1 MTNPVS
7 IENLWKVYPARGN
20 EHGQENLIALE
31 DVSFELHEH
40 EFVCVLGPSGCGKS
54 TLLRIVAGLETAD
67 YGSVQVSSRPSVVFQ
82 EHGIFP
88 WRSVAGNVGYPLQ
101 LRHEPRRTRKAKVDE
116 LLELVGLK
124 EFRNYYPG
132 QLSGGMRQRVS
143 VARALAD
150 DGETLLM
157 DEPFGALDE
166 QTRVGLQ
173 QEILSIWRRTS
184 KAVLFITHSVDESL
198 ILADRIIV
206 MSHRPGRIIAQ
217 IQVPFER
224 PRSLVSIRKDPRYA
238 QITAELWDLLGR
250 RDAE

>member
-1 MTNPVS
+1 MTSTVS
-7 IENLWKVYPARGN
+7 ISNLWKVYPARNN
-20 EHGQENLIALE
+20 EHDAEALITLE
-31 DVSFELHEH
+31 DVSFDLHEH

-54 TLLRIVAGLETAD
+54 TLLRIVAGLESAD
-67 YGSVQVSSRPSVVFQ
+67 YGTVNVLSRPSMVFQ

-88 WRSVAGNVGYPLQ
+88 WKTVAQNISYPLR
-101 LRHEPRRTRKAKVDE
+101 LRHEKKDARNARVNE
-116 LLELVGLK
+116 LLSLVGLD
-124 EFRNYYPG
+124 EFRNYYPN

-173 QEILSIWRRTS
+173 QELIRIWNKTS
-184 KAVLFITHSVDESL
+184 KSVLFITHSVDESL

-206 MSHRPGRIIAQ
+206 MSHRPGRILAQ
-217 IQVPFER
+217 IKVPFAR
-224 PRSLVSIRKDPRYA
+224 PRDLVSIRKDPQYA
-238 QITAELWDLLGR
+238 KITARLWDLLGR
-250 RDAE
+250 KENS